1 MYGPIN
7 LVSSS
12 LFIYCHVCQ
21 LYVLCERWYSLIN
34 IIVLWIILFN
44 QGPGSESAISLGCA
58 IFRYIIKQQT
68 DCCYS
73 SENNARYFWIF
84 FLFVFFFLVCV
95 VSFVPGWAMHT
106 IHTIQTLTHTLCQW
120 LFVFFFRFL
129 MRHCIWRKVFVT
141 MHFQPQSMVFH
152 LIDWAHAT
160 TKTGLHIVCPHGP
173 RLTVMTQCVQ

>member
-84 FLFVFFFLVCV
+84 FLFVFCFSLCGFFCAGL
-95 VSFVPGWAMHT
+95 SDAHDS
-106 IHTIQTLTHTLCQW
+106 HHSNTHTHI
-120 LFVFFFRFL
+120 VSMAIRFFFRFL